1 MAKQDQNIFQK
12 LTRLFRSGPVVK
24 RKIETINTSVAMP
37 TDSKSSAVSVF
48 QRSTTPTY
56 NNITSGAFSQQERMS
71 RYQDFCFGADTL
83 ISTLDGVFTIKELS
97 EKYQNGEQ
105 FFVHSYD
112 YEKKTPVIG
121 TAFYPRISRA
131 GEKTTRLRITFDDG
145 GFVDVTPDHKFILR
159 SAETVEAKDLTVG
172 TSLMPLYIS
181 DINGSGYNWIY
192 LLGKTRTKSGWIQEH
207 KLVAEQFY
215 GHVDENSVVHHKD
228 FNRKNNHPSNLKIMN
243 AVEHRKFHA
252 QLNNRSKFG
261 KPNSSHS
268 TWMRKNGNRNFTI
281 TLKEIVSA
289 YNILETKSFKAVA
302 KYLGVSGSVID
313 LRIKEVGFKNWTDFK
328 DRFAFASQIATDEI
342 IKRETISP
350 SIELI
355 LEESVNSQTLE
366 ELSAK
371 LSCTRNS
378 ITRRLNSY
386 GIVSWQQLKTEKA
399 YSGKKKGPL
408 YTGPAY
414 QQICNSFS
422 EGMTKKELANSCL
435 TTENKISTCLKN
447 NGFNSFAAWSQ
458 NQLNHKVKSI
468 EEIEDDVVYTITVEK
483 HHNLAVGS
491 INPSCEDGKRP
502 YSFVFACQCEMEQTA
517 EISAALD
524 LYADETVA
532 QDEKGR
538 TLHIYSNDP
547 KIRKLLEEL
556 FYDNLNVEFNL
567 RPWARNL
574 VKYGDLFLYN
584 DVSPEYG
591 VVNVLPIPIN
601 EIERLENYDPRDPSA
616 VKFRW
621 NSLGQRELQNWEVTH
636 IRLLGNDTFLPYGSS
651 ILEGARRIWRQLIL
665 IEDAML
671 VYRIVRAPERRV
683 FYIDLGNISPEE
695 SQNYLEMQKKA
706 LRSQSV
712 VDATTSR
719 VDLRYNPLSVDED
732 IFIGMREGDGTKID
746 TLPAGQNV
754 GTVEDVAYI
763 QNKLLSALKVP
774 KAYLGFSEGLSS
786 KASLAQMD
794 IRFSRTISMIQKM
807 IISELNKLA
816 IIHLYVHGFN
826 GEDLLN
832 FNLKLSNPSTVAE
845 QQKLELFRT
854 KFEIASSAPESMLS
868 RDWIRSNVLNLPPEE
883 QIKIDR
889 QLIEDAQ
896 IKSVLENAAAGAD
909 AGFGGG
915 GGGGP
920 RLVGSLG
927 ISGDEGDSEEGFP
940 DEGGETPEGGAEP
953 PAENAGPIPYSNR
966 EGLLTSADDIWLD
979 DDFEIEE
986 ESENPVKKNSAADR
1000 NAYNRSR
1007 RRTHGASKT
1016 HMPDF
1021 ARMTGNDTPE
1031 MSDPYDSAYISS
1043 YSKITEGSY
1052 LGKKLPYNIEKMII
1066 EMEETLKIRN
1076 ESLLSE
1082 NASNSLGHDEQY
1094 IDLDDLDNLDFGNE
1108 DEQ

>member
-1 MAKQDQNIFQK
+1 
-12 LTRLFRSGPVVK
+12 
-24 RKIETINTSVAMP
+24 
-37 TDSKSSAVSVF
+37 
-48 QRSTTPTY
+48 
-56 NNITSGAFSQQERMS
+56 
-71 RYQDFCFGADTL
+71 
-83 ISTLDGVFTIKELS
+83 
-97 EKYQNGEQ
+97 
-105 FFVHSYD
+105 
-112 YEKKTPVIG
+112 
-121 TAFYPRISRA
+121 
-131 GEKTTRLRITFDDG
+131 
-145 GFVDVTPDHKFILR
+145 
-159 SAETVEAKDLTVG
+159 
-172 TSLMPLYIS
+172 MPLYIS
-181 DINGSGYNWIY
+181 DINGFGYNWIY
-192 LLGKTRTKSGWIQEH
+192 LLNKSKTQSGWIQEH
-207 KLVAEQFY
+207 KLVASQFY
-215 GHVDENSVVHHKD
+215 GDIPDDCVVHHKD
-228 FNRKNNHPSNLKIMN
+228 FNRKNNHPSNLHVMN
-243 AVEHRKFHA
+243 DVAHRKYHA
-252 QLNNRSKFG
+252 QLNNKNKFG
-261 KPNSSHS
+261 KANNSHS
-268 TWMRKNGNRNFTI
+268 KWMRNNGTRNKAITI
-281 TLKEIVSA
+281 KEIVSA
-289 YNILETKSFKAVA
+289 YNILENKSFKHVA
-302 KYLGVSGSVID
+302 SYLNVSGSVVD
-313 LRIKEVGFKNWTDFK
+313 LRIKEAGFVNWTDFK
-328 DRFAFASQIATDEI
+328 ARFNSASFLATDMI
-342 IKRETISP
+342 IASESISP
-350 SIELI
+350 EIDQIIEA
-355 LEESVNSQTLE
+355 SKNCKTLE
-366 ELSAK
+366 ELSSK

-378 ITRRLNSY
+378 ITRRLNSH
-386 GIVSWQQLKTEKA
+386 GISTWHELKTGMK
-399 YSGKKKGPL
+399 YSGKKKGIL
-408 YTGPAY
+408 YTGPSY
-414 QQICNSFS
+414 QEICNFFS
-422 EGMTKKELANSCL
+422 KGMTKNELAEACS
-435 TTENKISTCLKN
+435 TTANKISTCLKN
-447 NGFNSFAAWSQ
+447 NGFYSYADWSDS
-458 NQLNHKVKSI
+458 QLNHKVQSI
-468 EEIEDDVVYTITVEK
+468 ETIEDDVVYTITVEK
-483 HHNLAVGS
+483 HHNFAVGS
-491 INPSCEDGKRP
+491 KNPTSEDGKRP

-547 KIRKLLEEL
+547 KIRKLLKEL

-591 VVNVLPIPIN
+591 VVGVLPIPVN
-601 EIERLENYDPRDPSA
+601 EVERLENFDPRDPSA

-636 IRLLGNDTFLPYGSS
+636 IRLLGNDIFLPYGSS

-683 FYIDLGNISPEE
+683 FYVDLGNISPEE
-695 SQNYLEMQKKA
+695 TSNYLEMQKKA
-706 LRSQSV
+706 LRSQAV

-732 IFIGMREGDGTKID
+732 IFIGFRDGDGTKIE
-746 TLPAGQNV
+746 TLPAGQNT

-854 KFEIASSAPESMLS
+854 KFEIASSAPETMLS
-868 RDWIRSNVLNLPPEE
+868 RDWIRSNVLNLPPED

-896 IKSVLENAAAGAD
+896 IKSVLENAAAGAPTD
-909 AGFGGG
+909 EGFGGG
-915 GGGGP
+915 GGGGSGP
-920 RLVGSLG
+920 GLVGSLG
-927 ISGDEGDSEEGFP
+927 ISGEEDG
-940 DEGGETPEGGAEP
+940 GGEEVPSESPEGGAEP

-966 EGLLTSADDIWLD
+966 QGLLTADDDLWLD

-986 ESENPVKKNSAADR
+986 ESGNPVKKNSVADR

-1031 MSDPYDSAYISS
+1031 MSDPYDSSYISS
-1043 YSKITEGSY
+1043 FSKITENSY
-1052 LGKKLPYNIEKMII
+1052 LGRRVPSSIEKMIL
-1066 EMEETLKIRN
+1066 EMEEVLGTRN
-1076 ESLLSE
+1076 
-1082 NASNSLGHDEQY
+1082 NSLISESTTNALGKDEQY
-1094 IDLDDLDNLDFGNE
+1094 IDLDDFDFNSDEDND
-1108 DEQ
+1108 Q